1 VSEAIRF
8 LHALAQAFSA
18 MNLYAPGH
26 PAATRAITMAW
37 QALEALLAQGPDHDF
52 LFLGTAPIHAGR
64 PLHELASWPWS
75 PRLTKVDLHR
85 IEFHAGITEDAFRR
99 FLARVQARFIGGG
112 IAGDESEEGLEGIDY
127 GPVVVEEAE
136 RAGAGRGMF
145 PAHDAPGPEGG
156 AELVVDMR
164 DELEAFQFIRTEAAA
179 GRVAWAEAEAIVRLL
194 IGYAL
199 QVRLPQVATSV
210 TAEEYPA
217 VHAINTTCLVIG
229 AGRATGLERA
239 DLHRLAIAALL
250 HDLGM
255 AVLPAR
261 LTGAS
266 ELSEAD
272 RAAVETHPAL
282 GAELLLSAGGAGADL
297 AAIVA
302 WEHHLRP
309 DGTGYPQR
317 RFRAPAHWAS
327 RLVSAAS
334 TYAALRCLRPFR
346 APWAPE
352 RALAYLKESAGTV
365 HDVEAARSIIAI
377 VRG

>member
-1 VSEAIRF
+1 MSEAIRF
-8 LHALAQAFSA
+8 LHALAQALSA
-18 MNLYAPGH
+18 MHLYAPGH
-26 PAATRAITMAW
+26 PAAARAVALAW
-37 QALEALLAQGPDHDF
+37 QALEALLARGPDHAF
-52 LFLGTAPIHAGR
+52 LFLGSAPIHDGR

-75 PRLTKVDLHR
+75 PRLAKVDLHR
-85 IEFHAGITEDAFRR
+85 IEFHAGITAAAFEQ
-99 FLARVQARFIGGG
+99 FLGRVQARFIQGGVPT
-112 IAGDESEEGLEGIDY
+112 DESVEPLEGIDY

-136 RAGAGRGMF
+136 GAAAGGGTIS
-145 PAHDAPGPEGG
+145 EGYALAVENS

-179 GRVAWAEAEAIVRLL
+179 GRVAWAEAEAVVRLL

-199 QVRLPQVATSV
+199 QLRLPQAAAS
-210 TAEEYPA
+210 AAPLDYPA

-229 AGRATGLERA
+229 AGRAADLERA

-255 AVLPAR
+255 ARLPAH
-261 LTGAS
+261 LSVAS
-266 ELSEAD
+266 ELSETE
-272 RAAVETHPAL
+272 RATVETHPAL

-309 DGTGYPQR
+309 DGTGYPHR

-327 RLVSAAS
+327 RLVSVAS
-334 TYAALRCLRPFR
+334 TFASLRCPRPFR
-346 APWAPE
+346 AAWAPE
-352 RALAYLKESAGTV
+352 RALAYLEESAGTV
-365 HDVEAARSIIAI
+365 HELDAARSIMAL